1 LIRNSKTELFGA
13 IDQLG
18 NLGVDR
24 LSFTGGEP
32 MLRDDLGELVR
43 RGADNNMLVNV
54 ITNGTLLT
62 EAKINEIIDAG
73 AGVITLS
80 LDTMDSRLYRHLRGI
95 PIDRIEQSL
104 TLLNKV
110 AENGRVL
117 VTLNCV
123 ITMLNLPD
131 LPELLAHVRAHNM
144 GISFQPFHPI
154 LGFQRSELMPTVQT
168 VKDLNLAIENILEMK
183 KRGFSILN
191 TSRYLRALP
200 KFMLGEKKLMK
211 HCISGYANVNIDPRL
226 NVRPCWLLSP
236 IGNLRERSLKD
247 IWKSQE
253 FCQARD
259 SMWKLDC
266 PGCLLI
272 CHCEFAKL

>member
-131 LPELLAHVRAHNM
+131 LPEL
-144 GISFQPFHPI
+144 
-154 LGFQRSELMPTVQT
+154 
-168 VKDLNLAIENILEMK
+168 
-183 KRGFSILN
+183 
-191 TSRYLRALP
+191 
-200 KFMLGEKKLMK
+200 
-211 HCISGYANVNIDPRL
+211 
-226 NVRPCWLLSP
+226 
-236 IGNLRERSLKD
+236 
-247 IWKSQE
+247 
-253 FCQARD
+253 
-259 SMWKLDC
+259 
-266 PGCLLI
+266 
-272 CHCEFAKL
+272 